1 MRCRGAAR
9 HGVCGLLLVVYATIG
24 MANNETPPLP
34 TMPAPTPHA
43 VAQPDPLEFSLEFSP
58 EGGFEDLSA
67 YTDELNAAH
76 MAAAEAEPAW
86 LSGLA
91 SWYSDKFHGRRTAS
105 GEPYLR
111 HGFTIA
117 HRQWPLGTKVSIRN
131 PANGIKV
138 IATVNDRGPFHP
150 NRLIDVSFA
159 IAKTLGIVQQ
169 GVAPVEVRLLSDSD
183 VSLHLHDSP
192 AAAPTSRQGVRPPA
206 QWPLK
211 LR

>member
-1 MRCRGAAR
+1 MAMSEATAQQEPTAWAA
-9 HGVCGLLLVVYATIG
+9 A
-24 MANNETPPLP
+24 PSP
-34 TMPAPTPHA
+34 TTAASPTLFEPAPLEA
-43 VAQPDPLEFSLEFSP
+43 EFSV
-58 EGGFEDLSA
+58 EGGFETLPQHMDQ
-67 YTDELNAAH
+67 LNEAH
-76 MAAAEAEPAW
+76 AAAAADSGW

-117 HRQWPLGTKVSIRN
+117 HRQWPLGAKVSIRN

-169 GVAPVEVRLLSDSD
+169 GVAAVEVRLLDD
-183 VSLHLHDSP
+183 ADISLNLNDGP
-192 AAAPTSRQGVRPPA
+192 AATSVPKQGVKPPV
-206 QWPLK
+206 QWPPK
-211 LR
+211 IK